1 MSSVSRS
8 VYQKLMEENK
18 RLLRD
23 IEILVQ
29 PFDLS
34 KNFSKLQVITKWR
47 EKIEK
52 EKQQNNLLRELI
64 LKHKDK

>member
-18 RLLRD
+18 RLLKD

-29 PFDLS
+29 SFDLS
-34 KNFSKLQVITKWR
+34 TNYSKLQVINKWR

-52 EKQQNNLLRELI
+52 ERKQNNLLRELI
-64 LKHKDK
+64 MKHNSK